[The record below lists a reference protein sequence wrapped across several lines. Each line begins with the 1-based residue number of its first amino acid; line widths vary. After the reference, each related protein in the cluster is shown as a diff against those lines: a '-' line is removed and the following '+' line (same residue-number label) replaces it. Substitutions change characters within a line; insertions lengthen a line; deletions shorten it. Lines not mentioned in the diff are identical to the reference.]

1 MKKRNKKTF
10 PIIRITLT
18 IIGLILMSGVGV
30 MAVTTKVNN
39 VEITLADGY
48 QMTVLTSKSNIAEI
62 LKDNN
67 ILVGENEKVTPLET
81 ENITED
87 KKIVIS
93 NKSKQEIQVAK
104 VSESGIETTLDS
116 LLEAY
121 EDVVEKIEVEKEEI
135 PFETIKKDVSDGAA
149 STKNKVLQ
157 EGKNGIKEV
166 TYKVKYQNDTEIQKT
181 KISEKVVQ
189 EPVNKIVQIRSNVVT
204 SRASTTVRGSN
215 LPSTSTNSS
224 SSNGTVKIYKITAYC
239 PCAKCC
245 GKATG
250 RTASGTK
257 ATAGRTIA
265 ASSQFAFGTKLSIN
279 GKTYVVEDR
288 GGAIKGNR
296 IDIFVNTHSD
306 ALKWGVKYLP
316 VKVIE

>member
-10 PIIRITLT
+10 PIVRITLT

-30 MAVTTKVNN
+30 MAMTTKVNN

-48 QMTVLTSKSNIAEI
+48 QMTVLTSKTNISEI

-67 ILVGENEKVTPLET
+67 ILVGENEKVTPR
-81 ENITED
+81 ENEDITED

-93 NKSKQEIQVAK
+93 NRTKQEIQVAK
-104 VSESGIETTLDS
+104 ISESGIETTLDS

-121 EDVVEKIEVEKEEI
+121 DEVVEKIEVKKEEI
-135 PFETIKKDVSDGAA
+135 PFETIKKDISDGAS

-157 EGKNGIKEV
+157 QGKNGIKEV
-166 TYKVKYQNDTEIQKT
+166 TYKVKYQNDTEIQRT
-181 KISEKVVQ
+181 KISEKTIQ
-189 EPVNKIVQIRSNVVT
+189 EPVNKIVQVRSNVT
-204 SRASTTVRGSN
+204 SRGSDTIRGSG
-215 LPSTSTNSS
+215 LPSTSISS
-224 SSNGTVKIYKITAYC
+224 DSNTGKVKIFKITAYC

-245 GKATG
+245 GKTNG
-250 RTASGTK
+250 ITASGKK

-265 ASSQFAFGTKLSIN
+265 APKGYAFGTKLSIN

-296 IDIFVNTHSD
+296 IDLFVNTHSE

-316 VKVIE
+316 VKVVE